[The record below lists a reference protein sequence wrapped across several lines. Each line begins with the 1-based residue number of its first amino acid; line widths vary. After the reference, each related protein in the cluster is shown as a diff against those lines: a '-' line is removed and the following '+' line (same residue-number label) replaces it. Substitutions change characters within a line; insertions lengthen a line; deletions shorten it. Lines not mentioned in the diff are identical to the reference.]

1 MFPILITGTS
11 LLHLTN
17 TENVLINAQQQLPLE
32 ELSSHYTM
40 TLSEEGVQ
48 RNALQHS
55 HILIQ

>member
-32 ELSSHYTM
+32 ELSSNYTM
-40 TLSEEGVQ
+40 TLSEEGAQ

-55 HILIQ
+55 PILIQ